1 MMLGRKSETSLEDT
15 GSTAKSAFRRYPAG
29 RDFAAVMTQTWSQT
43 TLGCDFPAYP
53 VFFHHLQSSRP

>member
-43 TLGCDFPAYP
+43 TLG
-53 VFFHHLQSSRP
+53 